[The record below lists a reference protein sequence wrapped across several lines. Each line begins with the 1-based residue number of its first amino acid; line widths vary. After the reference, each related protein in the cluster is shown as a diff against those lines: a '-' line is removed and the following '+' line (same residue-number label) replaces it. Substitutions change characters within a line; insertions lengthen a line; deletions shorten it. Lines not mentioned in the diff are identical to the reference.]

1 MESDFTLYIV
11 LILLAVAAAVL
22 LPLAALA
29 WRKRHRNGGV
39 SLNALVKELPDG
51 VFVLDTASRIVYLN
65 PAALTILGV
74 TDSEATGRKLSDLL
88 PRNRRASLE
97 RTLSSNSNLC
107 LRLDV
112 DGVENHYDIQKSAL
126 TNRRGKPDGY
136 LIVMRNVTALKRGE
150 LLAREAK
157 DAAVAASRA
166 KSEFLSRMSQEVR
179 ASMDE
184 TIRRTERMLDSET
197 TSERREDLEAV
208 RKSSQSLLDL
218 INDVQDFSLIEIGKL
233 ELDATSF
240 SLNECLRD
248 TIGALVP
255 RAQEK
260 GLELTCDVQP
270 GVPEAL
276 VGDPARLR
284 QVVTN
289 LVGNAIKFTEQG
301 GVMVQVS
308 MEYKESKSARLHFAV
323 SDTGIGIP
331 RSQQRVI
338 FEPFNHA
345 NGSATP
351 RDGGVGLGLA
361 ICAKLVEKMGG
372 RIWVESEAGRGSVF
386 HFTVKLGLSE
396 GAGDSRPPVSENRPA
411 EAKAV
416 ASQVQAGNGLSVGQQ
431 PEDAIVDD

>member
-1 MESDFTLYIV
+1 MEWDFTPYIV
-11 LILLAVAAAVL
+11 LALLAAAAL
-22 LPLAALA
+22 SSLAALA

-39 SLNALVKELPDG
+39 SPNALIKELPDG

-74 TDSEATGRKLSDLL
+74 TDSEATGRKLSDIL
-88 PRNRRASLE
+88 PRHRRASLE
-97 RTLSSNSNLC
+97 RTLSSNGNLC

-112 DGVENHYDIQKSAL
+112 DGAENHYDIQKSAL
-126 TNRRGKPDGY
+126 NNRRGEPGGH
-136 LIVMRNVTALKRGE
+136 LIVMHNVTALKRGE
-150 LLAREAK
+150 LLMRDAK
-157 DAAVAASRA
+157 DAAVAACRA
-166 KSEFLSRMSQEVR
+166 KSDLLANLSQEVR
-179 ASMDE
+179 VSVSE
-184 TIRRTERMLDSET
+184 TMRRTERMLDSPPA
-197 TSERREDLEAV
+197 SERREDLEAV
-208 RKSSQSLLDL
+208 RRSSQSLLEL
-218 INDVQDFSLIEIGKL
+218 INDVQDFSLIETGKL
-233 ELDATSF
+233 DLEATDF
-240 SLNECLRD
+240 SLNESLRSVVNLL
-248 TIGALVP
+248 AP
-255 RAQEK
+255 HAEEK

-270 GVPEAL
+270 GVPDAL

-289 LVGNAIKFTEQG
+289 LIDNAIKYTEQG

-308 MEYKESKSARLHFAV
+308 MEYKESRSARLHFAV
-323 SDTGIGIP
+323 SDTGPGIP

-351 RDGGVGLGLA
+351 RDGGVGLDLA

-386 HFTVKLGLSE
+386 HFTVKLGLGE

-411 EAKAV
+411 EARAV
-416 ASQVQAGNGLSVGQQ
+416 APQLPAGNGLSASHQ
-431 PEDAIVDD
+431 PEDTIVDD